1 MLKENLC
8 RVLSLFLCLT
18 LFGGCGGD
26 SAPQGNSDEDIIAA
40 FEELLAADYEVY
52 YLLFA
57 DGLPVDRAGERMLDG
72 APYYPVAS
80 QRFPDREALKKRLE
94 EVYAKEETVEALL
107 AAPDAKGTPVLT
119 QRDGTLWRSAGY
131 AVSALGYEVVEDSIR
146 LTGRRSD
153 LTATFSFQEEGLDGS
168 LYETAMSISRTGAGW
183 RLDAPRKDAERKLLR
198 EGSSQ
203 TSAYKEGTARR
214 VAEDF
219 LAAIHTGSAAQGA
232 AVASGDCTA
241 WEGVRITEARI
252 TGVTEELD
260 SQGDYKVQV
269 TVEDGKGFLPEGS
282 QEYRLV
288 VRCGQDMSWEAGQ
301 VIPFYFRPA
310 SERYYNWAGLET
322 QSSPENEAA
331 NSIEVFISLYGMQ
344 TFASPWEL
352 PPETVAEFSM
362 VMVKPQGE
370 DMVYTPQEFAAA
382 VERCFGITGFDG
394 RNTEFY
400 SQEKEGYLLW
410 GRGPNSPYVLI
421 GMPQTAGNSCQTEVS
436 FYGDP
441 LCTQRLHTLRYTMGK
456 NPDGSWH
463 FVSAQ
468 EIQTTE

>member
-8 RVLSLFLCLT
+8 RVLSLFLCLA
-18 LFGGCGGD
+18 LLGGCGGD
-26 SAPQGNSDEDIIAA
+26 SAPQGNSDEDITAA

-57 DGLPVDRAGERMLDG
+57 DGLPVDRAGERELDG
-72 APYYPVAS
+72 ALYYPVTS
-80 QRFPDREALKKRLE
+80 QRFPNREALKKRLE

-107 AAPDAKGTPVLT
+107 AAPDAKGNPALA
-119 QRDGTLWRSAGY
+119 QRDGALWRSAAC

-183 RLDAPRKDAERKLLR
+183 RLDAPRKDGERKLLR

-219 LAAIHTGSAAQGA
+219 LAAIHTGSAAQVA
-232 AVASGDCTA
+232 AVASGDCAA

-310 SERYYNWAGLET
+310 SERYYNWTGLET

-362 VMVKPQGE
+362 VLTEPERE
-370 DMVYTPQEFAAA
+370 DLIYTREELSAA
-382 VERCFGITGFDG
+382 VESCFGIAGFDG
-394 RNTEFY
+394 RSTKFY
-400 SQEKEGYLLW
+400 SKEQGGYLLW
-410 GRGPNSPYVLI
+410 GRGSGIHDFLMELPR
-421 GMPQTAGNSCQTEVS
+421 TANGQSQVDVTFCR
-436 FYGDP
+436 DP
-441 LCTQRLHTLRYTMGK
+441 LCTSRLRTIRYTLADNG
-456 NPDGSWH
+456 DGSWR
-463 FVSAQ
+463 FVSAVQ
-468 EIQTTE
+468 IEK